1 MSGGGGDG
9 GGVTKML
16 GCFAAIFVSTK
27 QGSLSQ
33 IMISSEP

>member
-9 GGVTKML
+9 GGVTEML
-16 GCFAAIFVSTK
+16 GRFAAIFVSTK
-27 QGSLSQ
+27 PGTLSQ